1 MAIISNQ
8 ERSDRGPALS
18 EAEAIAR
25 VGWFTPTF
33 WAACGAFALTVLY
46 RFLATASF
54 PNDEHEYLAGAQQML
69 LAGEWPT
76 RDFFDPGRPLMYV
89 ASAAAQIVFGQP
101 LFAEALLTSL
111 AFGVAAALL
120 VFAAHRLSGS
130 LLVAV
135 IATVL
140 TVALFPRPY
149 AYPKV
154 LLYVAG
160 PLVMWGWLRR
170 PSWPRMIAMAAF
182 IAVAALLRHDH
193 GVYLGGAAVATM
205 LLAPASGYRERAAR
219 IAWFAVLVA
228 ILMLPYAIYIERSEG
243 VLAFLRAAWGYSSRE
258 ADRTQLRW
266 SWLNWGHDVRL
277 VYLSYL
283 LPLAMLA
290 WFAIDAR
297 VRGVVSQV
305 RTPAVVVPLAA
316 LALVTNIGFLRQPL
330 PVRVADIVVP
340 TLCGAW
346 LAGRALRISGTWSR
360 RVVIGLVV
368 IVAAFAANS
377 VLAIGNVAENLN
389 RTDLGR
395 GIEYAPTVLQL
406 RAAGLRD
413 RFDSRYVPSGR
424 IPALVPFFEYLDRCT
439 TIQHRL
445 FVAGYAPEIFT
456 YARRLFAGGH
466 GQFIQGYQVSEAAQR
481 QIIERLQQ
489 QFVLFALMLS
499 DEEPQWRAESVPIDA
514 YVRANFS
521 PMAEIPLDPDRTVR
535 VLVRN
540 GSDAIRTGTDKQT
553 AWPCFR

>member
-1 MAIISNQ
+1 LAIISNQ
-8 ERSDRGPALS
+8 ERSDRGPALRG
-18 EAEAIAR
+18 AEGIAR
-25 VGWFTPTF
+25 VGRLTPTF

-160 PLVMWGWLRR
+160 PLVMWEWLRR

-182 IAVAALLRHDH
+182 IAIAALLRHDH

-266 SWLNWGHDVRL
+266 SWLDWGHDVRL

-346 LAGRALRISGTWSR
+346 LAGRALQISGTWSR

-368 IVAAFAANS
+368 SVAAFAANS

-406 RAAGLRD
+406 RAAGLQD

>member
-1 MAIISNQ
+1 ML
-8 ERSDRGPALS
+8 ALHGV
-18 EAEAIAR
+18 EGVAPNR
-25 VGWFTPTF
+25 PKWDVG
-33 WAACGAFALTVLY
+33 AAAGCAFVLTALY

-89 ASAAAQIVFGQP
+89 ASAAAQVVFGPP

-111 AFGVAAALL
+111 AFGAAAALL
-120 VFAAHRLSGS
+120 VIAAHRLSGS
-130 LLVAV
+130 LLVAS

-160 PLVMWGWLRR
+160 PLVMWAWVNR
-170 PSWPRMIAMAAF
+170 PTWPRMIGMAAF
-182 IAVAALLRHDH
+182 VAIAALLRHDH
-193 GVYLGGAAVATM
+193 GVYLGGAAAATI
-205 LLAPASGYRERAAR
+205 LLAPASGHRQRAVR
-219 IAWFAVLVA
+219 LAWFIALMA
-228 ILMLPYAIYIERSEG
+228 IFLLPYAIYVETSQG
-243 VLAFLRAAWGYSSRE
+243 VFAFLHAAWGYSSRE

-266 SWLNWGHDVRL
+266 ASLGWGHASRL

-283 LPLAMLA
+283 LPIAMLA
-290 WFAIDAR
+290 WFAIDWLFSR
-297 VRGVVSQV
+297 RGN
-305 RTPAVVVPLAA
+305 PALVIPLAA
-316 LALVTNIGFLRQPL
+316 LALVINVGFLRDPL

-346 LAGRALRISGTWSR
+346 LAGRALQMPGSWSR
-360 RVVIGLVV
+360 RAAIALVT

-377 VLAIGNVAENLN
+377 VAAIGNVSENLN

-395 GIEYAPTVLQL
+395 GLSYAPTALRL
-406 RAAGLRD
+406 RAAGLQD

-424 IPALVPFFEYLDRCT
+424 IPAMVPFFEYLDRCT
-439 TIQHRL
+439 TIEHRL

-466 GQFIQGYQVSEAAQR
+466 GQFIQGYQVSDETLQ
-481 QIIERLQQ
+481 QIVARLQR
-489 QFVLFALMLS
+489 QFVLFALMQS
-499 DEEPQWRAESVPIDA
+499 DEEPGWRAESAPVDA
-514 YVRANFS
+514 FIGANFS
-521 PMAEIPLDPDRTVR
+521 PLAEIVLDKDRTVR
-535 VLVRN
+535 ILVRN
-540 GSDAIRTGTDKQT
+540 GSDAIRSGTDTKT
-553 AWPCFR
+553 GWPCFR